1 MIALR
6 ASAPL
11 DSSSDTERKS
21 DFLLFFLSILC
32 VMVGFRLCFFFVSL
46 FRLTTICRGAIIG
59 TPNIRCWCE
68 IKTQRYTKV
77 HKGTLGNLV
86 WSRIFACYTKTHTN
100 IMELKF
106 FFPDS
111 GQSK

>member
-77 HKGTLGNLV
+77 LWEIWYGAVFLLAIRK
-86 WSRIFACYTKTHTN
+86 RIQILWN
-100 IMELKF
+100 
-106 FFPDS
+106 
-111 GQSK
+111 